1 MAQKLRI
8 STLNQIADNW
18 AGGRRH
24 PWDWAIGNWT
34 SFLGG
39 RNQGH
44 LNDPSKSKG
53 VGSQFRLQVL
63 ACHHRCMMMCRY
75 FYIRLAAVFWGGASP
90 LCNTCVGCANTE
102 EWSILQTG
110 GVCLFVA
117 DVRSERDAAKKTVF
131 GTQQVDEIKAW
142 LKVEK
147 S

>member
-1 MAQKLRI
+1 MAQKLGI

-63 ACHHRCMMMCRY
+63 ARHHRCMMLCRY
-75 FYIRLAAVFWGGASP
+75 FYFRLAAVFF
-90 LCNTCVGCANTE
+90 
-102 EWSILQTG
+102 G
-110 GVCLFVA
+110 GVRALFATRVW
-117 DVRSERDAAKKTVF
+117 DVPTLKSGPFYRRGVCVSSSLMFGVRGTRQRRQFLGLSRSMRSRH
-131 GTQQVDEIKAW
+131 G
-142 LKVEK
+142 
-147 S
+147 